1 MIRSRTFGVSALDE
15 HEIKEMCHNL
25 LDTGW
30 PAYVTTVD
38 EKGFPQ
44 TRAMFNLRNKERFP
58 KLIPLF
64 KKHRDDFTI
73 LLTTNTSSTKISD
86 IRVRSAVS
94 VYYCN
99 PETWQGVMFGGEVE
113 IVEDLD
119 LKKDLWH
126 DGWERYYPTGY
137 DDPDHT
143 VLRVI
148 PMVAKGWTGSMTF
161 RLELS
166 DEK

>member
-1 MIRSRTFGVSALDE
+1 MDDQDIRDL
-15 HEIKEMCHNL
+15 CLNL

-30 PAYVTTVD
+30 PAYVTTID

-44 TRAMFNLRNKERFP
+44 TRAMFNLRNKERYP

-64 KKHRDDFTI
+64 SKHHDDFMM
-73 LLTTNTSSTKISD
+73 LFSTNTSSTKVKEIQM
-86 IRVRSAVS
+86 RPATS
-94 VYYCN
+94 VYFCE
-99 PETWQGVMFGGEVE
+99 PEVTKGVMFGGEFK

-119 LKKDLWH
+119 LKREIWH

-143 VLRVI
+143 VLRLI
-148 PMVAKGWTGSMTF
+148 PTVAKGWTGSGTF
-161 RLELS
+161 RLELG
-166 DEK
+166 DMK

>member
-1 MIRSRTFGVSALDE
+1 MDEREIR
-15 HEIKEMCHNL
+15 EMCLNL

-44 TRAMFNLRNKERFP
+44 TRAMFNLRNKERYP

-64 KKHRDDFTI
+64 AKRQDDFMM
-73 LLTTNTSSTKISD
+73 LFSTNTSSNKVTE
-86 IRVRSAVS
+86 IRARPAAS
-94 VYYCN
+94 VYYCK
-99 PETWQGVMFGGEVE
+99 PEATQGVMFGGEFEV
-113 IVEDLD
+113 VEDLT
-119 LKKDLWH
+119 LKKEIWH

-143 VLRVI
+143 VLRLI
-148 PMVAKGWTGSMTF
+148 PSVAKGWTGNMTF
-161 RLELS
+161 RLNLG
-166 DEK
+166 DVK